1 MSYRD
6 QTIKLLWGKSAG
18 RCAYP
23 GCRDPL
29 ITEPKDEVIGQ
40 IAHIVAQSAE
50 GPRGNP
56 ALCERELNAY
66 SNLILLCR
74 KHHAEIDTPGTA
86 WTVDRLQQIKSD
98 HESQVAELL
107 QRGAKWRSNIADFYY
122 LNLPRLMGMASLADC
137 GVPMFLEDIG
147 DAKSFLTSGF
157 GGTVLLRQAMGLLER
172 LDVHARQVGSER
184 LTASDV
190 GLTIS
195 FDGRFTTKG
204 VPGIDTFESG
214 KFRLKGDP
222 AKDPHVRCTLLG
234 GQILRLSLDPRW
246 ITSST
251 SFANLRSASIQI
263 AGLCI
268 VKRVDDNMHVI
279 DASPIVLGIPQRLA
293 FI

>member
-29 ITEPKDEVIGQ
+29 ITEPKDQVIGQ
-40 IAHIVAQSAE
+40 IAHIVAQSAD

-56 ALCERELNAY
+56 ALSERELNAY
-66 SNLILLCR
+66 ANLILLCR
-74 KHHAEIDTPGTA
+74 KHHAEIDTPGKE
-86 WTVDRLQQIKSD
+86 WTVERLKQIKSE
-98 HESQVAELL
+98 HENHIAELL
-107 QRGAKWRSNIADFYY
+107 QRGAKWRPNITDFYY
-122 LNLPRLMGMASLADC
+122 LNLPRLMGLASLADC
-137 GVPMFLEDIG
+137 GLPMFLEDIG
-147 DAKSFLTSGF
+147 DAKSYLASGF
-157 GGTVLLRQAMGLLER
+157 GGTVLLHQAMGLLEK
-172 LDVHARQVGSER
+172 LDIHARPVENSR
-184 LTASDV
+184 LTDTDV

-204 VPGIDTFESG
+204 VPGVDTFEFG

-222 AKDPHVRCTLLG
+222 AKDPHVRYTLLS

-251 SFANLRSASIQI
+251 SFGNLRSTSIQI
-263 AGLCI
+263 AGLGI
-268 VKRVDDNMHVI
+268 VKRVDDSSHVI
-279 DASPIVLGIPQRLA
+279 DASPIVIGIPQRLA